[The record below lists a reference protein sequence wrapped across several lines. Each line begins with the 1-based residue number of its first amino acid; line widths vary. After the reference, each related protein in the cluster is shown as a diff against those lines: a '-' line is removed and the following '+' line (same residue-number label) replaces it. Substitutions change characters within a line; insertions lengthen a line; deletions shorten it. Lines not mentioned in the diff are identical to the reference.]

1 MSRYNQQRKISA
13 KALIYRI
20 LITAIAVVTIC
31 LYMPRD
37 DRFHYTFDLD
47 KPWRHGQLIATH
59 DFPIYKS
66 ENTIQKEQDSIL
78 RHYKPYFVFNK
89 SIGEQQ
95 IARFR
100 NDFNTHFAQLAPSG
114 YLSMIEQQ
122 LTNIYAHGVMGT
134 EDYNRMQHDSIGLIR
149 IISQNEAKEESINDV
164 FSQKTAYEVLAFHK
178 SDTTAVY
185 KNILRKCNISEY
197 IVPNL
202 TFDAKKSENA
212 KNDLLSTIS
221 YASGIVMSGQK
232 IIDRG
237 DIVDETT
244 YQILLSLEREYT
256 KSDKS
261 SFYSY
266 TTLLGK
272 LLYVSVIAI
281 CLVLYFIMF
290 RRDYLVETRRIL
302 FLAAIPVIFPILTS
316 FLIKHSLFSVYII
329 PYAMAPIFI
338 RVFMDSRTAFV
349 THVSTIL
356 ICAATLKYPYEFIAT
371 QLVSG
376 MIAIY
381 SLRELSQRSQLIR
394 SALFITLAAIITY
407 AGIELIQGTDITRM
421 NWGMY
426 MYITINGIMLLFAYP
441 LLFLLEK
448 TFGFTSNVTLVELSN
463 INNEPLRMM
472 SEVAPGTFQHSM
484 QVANLATEVANKIGA
499 KSQLVRTGALY
510 HDIGKTNH
518 PVYFTE
524 NQTRI
529 NPHER
534 LTNEQSA
541 SVVISHVREGLKLA
555 EKHKLPQV
563 IKDFITTH
571 HGLGKTKYFL
581 ISYKNEHPD
590 EEIDE
595 SLFTYPG
602 PNPFT
607 LEQAILMMADSV
619 EAASRSLNEYT
630 AESISNLVDK
640 IINSQVEDGFFNNC
654 PITFQDIST
663 AKEVFKEK
671 LKTIYHTRISY
682 PELKKE

>member
-1 MSRYNQQRKISA
+1 MSRYNQQRKISG
-13 KALIYRI
+13 KALIYRF

-37 DRFHYTFDLD
+37 DRFHYTFDID

-66 ENTIQKEQDSIL
+66 EYTIQKEQDSIL
-78 RHYKPYFVFNK
+78 RYYKPYFVFNK
-89 SIGEQQ
+89 SIGDQQ

-100 NDFNTHFAQLAPSG
+100 NDFNTQFAQFAPTR
-114 YLSMIEQQ
+114 YLSIIEQQ
-122 LTNIYAHGVMGT
+122 LKSIYSHGVMGA
-134 EDYNRMQHDSIGLIR
+134 EDYNRMQNDSIGFIR
-149 IISQNEAKEESINDV
+149 IISQNEAKEENFSDV
-164 FSQKTAYEVLAFHK
+164 FSQKTAYELLASQK
-178 SDTTAVY
+178 NDTTTLY
-185 KNILRKCNISEY
+185 KNILRKCNINEY
-197 IVPNL
+197 IAPNL

-237 DIVDETT
+237 DIVDEMT
-244 YQILLSLEREYT
+244 YQILLSLEREYS

-261 SFYSY
+261 SFYDY

-272 LLYVSVIAI
+272 LLYVSIIAI
-281 CLVLYFIMF
+281 CLVLYFVMF
-290 RRDYLVETRRIL
+290 RRDYLAETRRIL
-302 FLAAIPVIFPILTS
+302 FLASIPVIFPILTS

-394 SALFITLAAIITY
+394 SALFITLAAITTY

-426 MYITINGIMLLFAYP
+426 IYITINGIMLLFAYP

-448 TFGFTSNVTLVELSN
+448 MFGFTSNVTLVELSN

-510 HDIGKTNH
+510 HDIGKTYH

-541 SVVISHVREGLKLA
+541 SVVISHVKEGLKLA
-555 EKHKLPQV
+555 EKHRLPQV

-581 ISYKNEHPD
+581 ISYQNEHPD

-640 IINSQVEDGFFNNC
+640 IINSQVEEGFFNNC

>member
-1 MSRYNQQRKISA
+1 MSRYNQQRKISG
-13 KALIYRI
+13 KALIYRF

-37 DRFHYTFDLD
+37 DRFHYTFDID

-66 ENTIQKEQDSIL
+66 EYTIQKEQDSIL
-78 RHYKPYFVFNK
+78 RYYKPYFVFNK
-89 SIGEQQ
+89 SIGDQQ

-100 NDFNTHFAQLAPSG
+100 NDFNTQFAQFAPTR
-114 YLSMIEQQ
+114 YLSIIEQQ
-122 LTNIYAHGVMGT
+122 LKSIYSHGVMGA
-134 EDYNRMQHDSIGLIR
+134 EDYNRMQNDSIGFIR
-149 IISQNEAKEESINDV
+149 IISQNEAKEENFSDV
-164 FSQKTAYEVLAFHK
+164 FSQKTAYELLASQK
-178 SDTTAVY
+178 NDTTTLY
-185 KNILRKCNISEY
+185 KNILRKCNINEY
-197 IVPNL
+197 IAPNL

-237 DIVDETT
+237 DIVDEMT
-244 YQILLSLEREYT
+244 YQILLSLEREYS

-261 SFYSY
+261 SFYDY

-272 LLYVSVIAI
+272 LLYVSIIAI
-281 CLVLYFIMF
+281 CLVLYFVMF
-290 RRDYLVETRRIL
+290 RRDYLAETRRIL
-302 FLAAIPVIFPILTS
+302 FLASIPVIFPILTS

-394 SALFITLAAIITY
+394 SALFITLAAITTY

-426 MYITINGIMLLFAYP
+426 IYITINGIMLLFAYP

-448 TFGFTSNVTLVELSN
+448 MFGFTSNVTLVELSN

-510 HDIGKTNH
+510 HDIGKTYH

-541 SVVISHVREGLKLA
+541 SVVISHVKEGLKLA
-555 EKHKLPQV
+555 EKHRLPQD

-581 ISYKNEHPD
+581 ISYQNEHPD

>member
-1 MSRYNQQRKISA
+1 MSRYNQQRKISG
-13 KALIYRI
+13 KALIYRF

-37 DRFHYTFDLD
+37 DRFHYTFDID

-66 ENTIQKEQDSIL
+66 EYTIQKEQDSIL
-78 RHYKPYFVFNK
+78 RYYKPYFVFNK
-89 SIGEQQ
+89 SIGDQQ

-100 NDFNTHFAQLAPSG
+100 NDFNTQFAQFAPTR
-114 YLSMIEQQ
+114 YLSIIEQQ
-122 LTNIYAHGVMGT
+122 LKSIYSHGVMGA
-134 EDYNRMQHDSIGLIR
+134 EDYNRMQNDSIGFIR
-149 IISQNEAKEESINDV
+149 IISQNEAKEENFSDV
-164 FSQKTAYEVLAFHK
+164 FSQKTAYELLASQK
-178 SDTTAVY
+178 NDTTTLY
-185 KNILRKCNISEY
+185 KNILRKCNINEY

-202 TFDAKKSENA
+202 TFDTKKSENA

-237 DIVDETT
+237 DIVDEMT
-244 YQILLSLEREYT
+244 YQILLSLEREYS

-261 SFYSY
+261 SFYDY

-272 LLYVSVIAI
+272 LLYVSIIAI
-281 CLVLYFIMF
+281 CLVLYFVMF
-290 RRDYLVETRRIL
+290 RRDYLAETRRIL
-302 FLAAIPVIFPILTS
+302 FLASIPVIFPILTS

-394 SALFITLAAIITY
+394 SALFITLAAITTY

-426 MYITINGIMLLFAYP
+426 IYITINGIMLLFAYP

-448 TFGFTSNVTLVELSN
+448 MFGFTSNVTLVELSN

-510 HDIGKTNH
+510 HDIGKTYH

-541 SVVISHVREGLKLA
+541 SVVISHVKEGLKLA
-555 EKHKLPQV
+555 EKHRLPQV

-581 ISYKNEHPD
+581 ISYQNEHPN

>member
-1 MSRYNQQRKISA
+1 MRY
-13 KALIYRI
+13 
-20 LITAIAVVTIC
+20 
-31 LYMPRD
+31 
-37 DRFHYTFDLD
+37 
-47 KPWRHGQLIATH
+47 
-59 DFPIYKS
+59 
-66 ENTIQKEQDSIL
+66 
-78 RHYKPYFVFNK
+78 YKPYFVFNK
-89 SIGEQQ
+89 SIGDQQ

-100 NDFNTHFAQLAPSG
+100 NDFNTQFAQFAPTR
-114 YLSMIEQQ
+114 YLSIIEQQ
-122 LTNIYAHGVMGT
+122 LKSIYSHGVMGA
-134 EDYNRMQHDSIGLIR
+134 EDYNRMQNDSIEFIR
-149 IISQNEAKEESINDV
+149 IISQNEAKEENFSDV
-164 FSQKTAYEVLAFHK
+164 FSQKTAYELLASQK
-178 SDTTAVY
+178 NDTTTLY
-185 KNILRKCNISEY
+185 KNILRKCNINEY
-197 IVPNL
+197 IAPNL

-237 DIVDETT
+237 DIVDEMT
-244 YQILLSLEREYT
+244 YQILLSLEREYS

-261 SFYSY
+261 SFYDY

-272 LLYVSVIAI
+272 LLYVSIIAI
-281 CLVLYFIMF
+281 CLVLYFVMF
-290 RRDYLVETRRIL
+290 RRDYLAETRRIL
-302 FLAAIPVIFPILTS
+302 FLASIPVIFPILTS

-394 SALFITLAAIITY
+394 SALFITLAAITTY

-426 MYITINGIMLLFAYP
+426 IYITINGIMLLFAYP

-448 TFGFTSNVTLVELSN
+448 MFGFTSNVTLVELSN

-510 HDIGKTNH
+510 HDIGKTYH

-541 SVVISHVREGLKLA
+541 SVVISHVKEGLKLA
-555 EKHKLPQV
+555 EKHRLPQV

-581 ISYKNEHPD
+581 ISYQNEHPD

>member
-1 MSRYNQQRKISA
+1 MSRYNQQRKISG
-13 KALIYRI
+13 KALIYRF

-37 DRFHYTFDLD
+37 DRFHYTFDID

-66 ENTIQKEQDSIL
+66 EYTIQKEQDSIL
-78 RHYKPYFVFNK
+78 RYYKPYFVFNK
-89 SIGEQQ
+89 SIGDQQ

-100 NDFNTHFAQLAPSG
+100 NDFNTQFAQFAPTR
-114 YLSMIEQQ
+114 YLSIIEQQ
-122 LTNIYAHGVMGT
+122 LKSIYSHGVMGA
-134 EDYNRMQHDSIGLIR
+134 EDYNRMQNDSIGFIR
-149 IISQNEAKEESINDV
+149 IISQNEAKEENFSDV
-164 FSQKTAYEVLAFHK
+164 FSQKTAYEFLASQK
-178 SDTTAVY
+178 NDTTTLY
-185 KNILRKCNISEY
+185 KNILRKCNINEY
-197 IVPNL
+197 ITPNL
-202 TFDAKKSENA
+202 TFDTKKSENA

-237 DIVDETT
+237 DIVDEMT
-244 YQILLSLEREYT
+244 YQILLSLEREYS

-261 SFYSY
+261 SFYDY

-272 LLYVSVIAI
+272 LLYVSIIAI
-281 CLVLYFIMF
+281 CLVLYFVMF
-290 RRDYLVETRRIL
+290 RRDYLAETRRIL
-302 FLAAIPVIFPILTS
+302 FLASLPVIFPILTS

-394 SALFITLAAIITY
+394 SALFITLAAITTY

-426 MYITINGIMLLFAYP
+426 IYITINGIMLLFAYP

-448 TFGFTSNVTLVELSN
+448 MFGFTSNVTLVELSN

-510 HDIGKTNH
+510 HDIGKTYH

-541 SVVISHVREGLKLA
+541 SVVISHVKEGLKLA
-555 EKHKLPQV
+555 EKHRLPQV

-581 ISYKNEHPD
+581 ISYQNEHPD

>member
-1 MSRYNQQRKISA
+1 MSRYNQQRKISG
-13 KALIYRI
+13 KALIYRF

-37 DRFHYTFDLD
+37 DRFHYTFDID

-66 ENTIQKEQDSIL
+66 EYTIQKEQDSIL
-78 RHYKPYFVFNK
+78 RYYKPYFVFNK
-89 SIGEQQ
+89 SIGDQQ

-100 NDFNTHFAQLAPSG
+100 NDFNTQFAQFAPTR
-114 YLSMIEQQ
+114 YLSIIEQQ
-122 LTNIYAHGVMGT
+122 LKSIYSHGVMGA
-134 EDYNRMQHDSIGLIR
+134 EDYNRMQNDSIGFIR
-149 IISQNEAKEESINDV
+149 IISQNEAKEENFSDV
-164 FSQKTAYEVLAFHK
+164 FSQKTAYELLASQK
-178 SDTTAVY
+178 NDTTTLY
-185 KNILRKCNISEY
+185 KNILRKCNINEY
-197 IVPNL
+197 ITPNL
-202 TFDAKKSENA
+202 TFDTKKSENA

-237 DIVDETT
+237 DIVDEMT
-244 YQILLSLEREYT
+244 YQILLSLEREYS

-261 SFYSY
+261 SFYDY

-272 LLYVSVIAI
+272 LLYVSIIAI
-281 CLVLYFIMF
+281 CLVLYFVMF
-290 RRDYLVETRRIL
+290 RRDYLAETRRIL
-302 FLAAIPVIFPILTS
+302 FLASIPVIFPILTS

-394 SALFITLAAIITY
+394 SALFITLAAITTY

-426 MYITINGIMLLFAYP
+426 IYITINGIMLLFAYP

-448 TFGFTSNVTLVELSN
+448 MFGFTSNVTLVELSN

-510 HDIGKTNH
+510 HDIGKTYH

-541 SVVISHVREGLKLA
+541 SVVISHVKEGLKLA
-555 EKHKLPQV
+555 EKHRLPQV

-581 ISYKNEHPD
+581 ISYQNEHPD

-640 IINSQVEDGFFNNC
+640 IINSQVEEGFFNNC

>member
-1 MSRYNQQRKISA
+1 MSRYNQQRKISG
-13 KALIYRI
+13 KALIYRF

-37 DRFHYTFDLD
+37 DRFHYTFDID

-66 ENTIQKEQDSIL
+66 EYTIQKEQDSIL
-78 RHYKPYFVFNK
+78 RYYKPYFVFNK
-89 SIGEQQ
+89 SIGDQQ

-100 NDFNTHFAQLAPSG
+100 NDFNTQFAQFAPTR
-114 YLSMIEQQ
+114 YLSIIEQQ
-122 LTNIYAHGVMGT
+122 LKSIYSHGVMGA
-134 EDYNRMQHDSIGLIR
+134 EDYNRMQNDSIGFIR
-149 IISQNEAKEESINDV
+149 IISQNEAKEENFSDV
-164 FSQKTAYEVLAFHK
+164 FSQKTAYELLASQK
-178 SDTTAVY
+178 NDTTTLY
-185 KNILRKCNISEY
+185 KNILRKCNINEY
-197 IVPNL
+197 IAPNL

-237 DIVDETT
+237 DIVDEMT
-244 YQILLSLEREYT
+244 YQILLSLEREYS

-261 SFYSY
+261 SFYDY

-272 LLYVSVIAI
+272 LLYVSIIAI
-281 CLVLYFIMF
+281 CLVLYFVMF
-290 RRDYLVETRRIL
+290 RRDYLAETRRIL
-302 FLAAIPVIFPILTS
+302 FLASLPVIFPILTS

-394 SALFITLAAIITY
+394 SALFITLAAITTY

-426 MYITINGIMLLFAYP
+426 IYITINGIMLLFAYP

-448 TFGFTSNVTLVELSN
+448 MFGFTSNVTLVELSN

-510 HDIGKTNH
+510 HDIGKTYH

-541 SVVISHVREGLKLA
+541 SVVISHVKEGLKLA
-555 EKHKLPQV
+555 EKHRLPQV

-581 ISYKNEHPD
+581 ISYQNEHPD

-640 IINSQVEDGFFNNC
+640 IINSQVEEGFFNNC

>member
-1 MSRYNQQRKISA
+1 MSRYNQQRKISG
-13 KALIYRI
+13 KALIYRF

-37 DRFHYTFDLD
+37 DRFHYTFDID

-66 ENTIQKEQDSIL
+66 EYTIQKEQDSIL
-78 RHYKPYFVFNK
+78 RYYKPYFVFNK
-89 SIGEQQ
+89 SIGDQQ

-100 NDFNTHFAQLAPSG
+100 NDFNTQFAQFAPTR
-114 YLSMIEQQ
+114 YLSIIEQQ
-122 LTNIYAHGVMGT
+122 LKSIYSHGVMGA
-134 EDYNRMQHDSIGLIR
+134 EDYNRMQNDSIGFIR
-149 IISQNEAKEESINDV
+149 IISQNEAKEENFSDV
-164 FSQKTAYEVLAFHK
+164 FSQKTAYELLASQK
-178 SDTTAVY
+178 NDTTTLY
-185 KNILRKCNISEY
+185 KNILRKCNINEY
-197 IVPNL
+197 IAPNL
-202 TFDAKKSENA
+202 TFDTKKSENA

-237 DIVDETT
+237 DIVDEMT
-244 YQILLSLEREYT
+244 YQILLSLEREYS

-261 SFYSY
+261 SFYDY
-266 TTLLGK
+266 TTILGK
-272 LLYVSVIAI
+272 LLYVSIIAI
-281 CLVLYFIMF
+281 CLVLYFVMF
-290 RRDYLVETRRIL
+290 RRDYLAETRRIL
-302 FLAAIPVIFPILTS
+302 FLASIPVIFPILTS

-394 SALFITLAAIITY
+394 SALFITLAAITTY

-426 MYITINGIMLLFAYP
+426 IYITINGIMLLFAYP

-448 TFGFTSNVTLVELSN
+448 MFGFTSNVTLVELSN

-510 HDIGKTNH
+510 HDIGKTYH

-541 SVVISHVREGLKLA
+541 SVVISHVKEGLKLA
-555 EKHKLPQV
+555 EKHRLPQV

-581 ISYKNEHPD
+581 ISYQNEHPD

>member
-1 MSRYNQQRKISA
+1 MSRYNQQRKISG
-13 KALIYRI
+13 KALIYRF

-37 DRFHYTFDLD
+37 DRFHYTFDID

-66 ENTIQKEQDSIL
+66 EYTIQKEQDSIL
-78 RHYKPYFVFNK
+78 RYYKPYFVFNK
-89 SIGEQQ
+89 SIGDQQ

-100 NDFNTHFAQLAPSG
+100 NDFNTQFAQFAPTR
-114 YLSMIEQQ
+114 YLSIIEQQ
-122 LTNIYAHGVMGT
+122 LKSIYSHGVMGA
-134 EDYNRMQHDSIGLIR
+134 EDYNRMQNDSIGFIR
-149 IISQNEAKEESINDV
+149 IISQNEAKEENFSDV
-164 FSQKTAYEVLAFHK
+164 FSQKTAYELLASQK
-178 SDTTAVY
+178 NDTTTLY
-185 KNILRKCNISEY
+185 KNILRKCNINEY
-197 IVPNL
+197 ITPNL
-202 TFDAKKSENA
+202 TFDTKKSENA

-237 DIVDETT
+237 DIVDEMT
-244 YQILLSLEREYT
+244 YQILLSLEREYS

-261 SFYSY
+261 SFYDY

-272 LLYVSVIAI
+272 LLYVSIIAI
-281 CLVLYFIMF
+281 CLVLYFVMF
-290 RRDYLVETRRIL
+290 RRDYLAETRRIL
-302 FLAAIPVIFPILTS
+302 FLASIPVIFPILTS

-394 SALFITLAAIITY
+394 SALFITLAAITTY

-426 MYITINGIMLLFAYP
+426 IYITINGIMLLFAYP

-448 TFGFTSNVTLVELSN
+448 MFGFTSNVTLVELSN

-510 HDIGKTNH
+510 HDIGKTYH

-541 SVVISHVREGLKLA
+541 SVVISHVKEGLKLA
-555 EKHKLPQV
+555 EKHRLPQV

-581 ISYKNEHPD
+581 ISYQNEHPD

-630 AESISNLVDK
+630 AESISSLVDK